1 MKVYTGKLG
10 QKQRI
15 RIGSK
20 ISDSL
25 IRRVVAD
32 LRIQIISKK
41 FIRYVLKV
49 DFSLKKNYQD
59 FKEKTMVENLFLM

>member
-25 IRRVVAD
+25 FKFWDYFRECINIGFAEYDTALAVP
-32 LRIQIISKK
+32 LSKRDAN
-41 FIRYVLKV
+41 ILSY
-49 DFSLKKNYQD
+49 D
-59 FKEKTMVENLFLM
+59 ETE